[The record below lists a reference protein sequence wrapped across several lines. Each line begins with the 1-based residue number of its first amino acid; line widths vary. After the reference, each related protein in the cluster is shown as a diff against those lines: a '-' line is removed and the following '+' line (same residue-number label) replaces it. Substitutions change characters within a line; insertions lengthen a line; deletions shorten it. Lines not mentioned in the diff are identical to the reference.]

1 MSKRRAAYIA
11 WLLAAPALMPFFVH
25 ADDANATKLADS
37 ADVAADAELLEYLG
51 DEDAEGQEWMEF
63 LAHQDIAQAASAAK
77 SKKPPL
83 TAEEEEK

>member
-11 WLLAAPALMPFFVH
+11 WLLAVPAVMPCIVH
-25 ADDANATKLADS
+25 ADDANAAKIADS

-51 DEDAEGQEWMEF
+51 TEDAEGQEWMEF
-63 LAHQDIAQAASAAK
+63 LAHQELAQAALAAK

-83 TAEEEEK
+83 TAEEEQK